1 MSAKENSF
9 SKEKIINYLTDF
21 ISAERQNRLLQ
32 VLNQR
37 TRYLTVVIEDLFQ
50 TQNISA
56 VLRTCECFGI
66 QDVHIIEKD
75 YDFQIHKAISMG
87 ANKWL
92 TLYNYKNE
100 PNNTVKCIQQLKN
113 KGYWIIA
120 TVPTPDSVSIYD
132 IPLDRPSAF
141 CFGTELTGL
150 SEECIAMADQRVTI
164 PMHGFTESF
173 NISNSVAIILA
184 HCVKKM
190 KAEIS
195 NWELSQDEKNDLYFE
210 WLQKSIKESD
220 FIIRDYKKRHNL

>member
-1 MSAKENSF
+1 MEIVPGFPSDFSF
-9 SKEKIINYLTDF
+9 KI
-21 ISAERQNRLLQ
+21 E
-32 VLNQR
+32 
-37 TRYLTVVIEDLFQ
+37 
-50 TQNISA
+50 
-56 VLRTCECFGI
+56 
-66 QDVHIIEKD
+66 
-75 YDFQIHKAISMG
+75 
-87 ANKWL
+87 
-92 TLYNYKNE
+92 
-100 PNNTVKCIQQLKN
+100 
-113 KGYWIIA
+113 GYWIIA

-190 KAEIS
+190 KAKIS